1 MQQVHCSGAC
11 ETYSKMLQLHCGRS
25 NASGTPDVGRTE
37 CWGNAFP
44 YGLPINVISCIG
56 HQAGKLTMPAGH
68 LQKYISMSVTAS
80 AFAGVTSSSHQ
91 VQCHQSLPVLVQ
103 NLGHLQNFGGQCGV

>member
-1 MQQVHCSGAC
+1 
-11 ETYSKMLQLHCGRS
+11 MLQLHWGRS

-44 YGLPINVISCIG
+44 DCLPINIISCIG

-68 LQKYISMSVTAS
+68 LQEYISMNVTAL
-80 AFAGVTSSSHQ
+80 AFAGVNLSSHQ

-103 NLGHLQNFGGQCGV
+103 NLWHLQDLGGQRGV